1 MSQEKILIIED
12 DSILRNIYHIK
23 LSQTLKAEI
32 CVAIDGEE
40 GIQKVSIEKPT
51 LVLLDL
57 ILPKKNGFEVL
68 SEIRNNQALKHL
80 PVIVFSVLGEAE
92 DRQKAMRLG
101 ADEYLIKHEISLNDL
116 IDTLKKYLNE

>member
-1 MSQEKILIIED
+1 MSLGKILIIED

-23 LSQTLKAEI
+23 LSHTLKAEV
-32 CVAIDGEE
+32 CLAVDGEE
-40 GIQKVSIEKPT
+40 GIQKASDEKPT
-51 LVLLDL
+51 VILLDL

-68 SEIRNNQALKHL
+68 SEIRNNPALKHL

-92 DRQKAMRLG
+92 DRQKAMRMG

-116 IDTLKKYLNE
+116 IDTLKKYLDE